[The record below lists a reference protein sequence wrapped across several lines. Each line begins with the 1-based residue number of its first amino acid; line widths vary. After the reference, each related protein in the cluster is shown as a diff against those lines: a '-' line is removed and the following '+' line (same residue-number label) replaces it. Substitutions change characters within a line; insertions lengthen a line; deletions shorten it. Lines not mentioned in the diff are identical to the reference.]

1 MNQKEGKEAR
11 PKCDLASSAKFES
24 GIHQMIILG
33 SCYALR
39 FPNFASPGKLRQTS
53 GRLNPRKR
61 LGRGR
66 VSFDGWA
73 EVVCIF

>member
-39 FPNFASPGKLRQTS
+39 FPNFASPGKLRQT
-53 GRLNPRKR
+53 KQA
-61 LGRGR
+61 LGCGGGGYLLMGGSSRVWF
-66 VSFDGWA
+66 VSFD
-73 EVVCIF
+73 E